1 MVDAAVRESRPI
13 KTLNREKLG
22 ENVLF
27 AYDETKRTLAVCAS
41 KRARRCCL
49 RGVLA
54 SLTIYDQLQ
63 LHAFVFDE
71 TFKTLQAQGSAIN
84 LVPWYSQA
92 GISILQV
99 AFVAGKEEMVL
110 VDSNS
115 RARIF
120 SFISLQFRCV
130 SPYVIL
136 PHLMLTGLEDRLLCR
151 FRHFQTRFSP
161 LLMGHAS

>member
-1 MVDAAVRESRPI
+1 VVDAAVRESRPI

-22 ENVLF
+22 QYVLF
-27 AYDETKRTLAVCAS
+27 AYDEMKRTLAVCAS
-41 KRARRCCL
+41 KRARRCHL
-49 RGVLA
+49 RRVRAL
-54 SLTIYDQLQ
+54 LTIYDQLR
-63 LHAFVFDE
+63 LHVFVFDE
-71 TFKTLQAQGSAIN
+71 TLKTLQAQGSAID

-99 AFVAGKEEMVL
+99 AFVSGKEEMVL

-130 SPYVIL
+130 SPYVIMPNPTL
-136 PHLMLTGLEDRLLCR
+136 LMVWKTGLFVPSVTSKRDFL
-151 FRHFQTRFSP
+151 HS
-161 LLMGHAS
+161 